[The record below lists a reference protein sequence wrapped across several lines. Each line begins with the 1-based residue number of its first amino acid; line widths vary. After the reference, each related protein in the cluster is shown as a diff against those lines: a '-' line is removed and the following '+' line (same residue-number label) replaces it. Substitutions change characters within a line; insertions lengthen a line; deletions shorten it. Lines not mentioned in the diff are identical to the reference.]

1 MRITKDADERKNEIL
16 NVANELFAR
25 KGFDATTIS
34 DIIEKVGVARG
45 TVYYHFKSKEDV
57 LDALIERTNLEL
69 LTAAKKV
76 ADDKSIPVMDRFF
89 QALRAMNAED
99 EAGILEQMHRPQNA
113 LMHQKSQEAFL
124 VGATPI
130 LAEII
135 RDGIEENVFNT
146 PFPYESVELFM
157 AYISTVLDD
166 GFLRLAEEEQLP
178 RIQAFIYNAEI
189 VFGVKQGSF
198 AWMGHLFGIED
209 EDGGMIV

>member
-16 NVANELFAR
+16 NAANELFAR

-57 LDALIERTNLEL
+57 LDALIERTNMEL

-76 ADDKSIPVMDRFF
+76 ADDKSIPVQDRFF

-113 LMHQKSQEAFL
+113 LMHQKSREAFL

-146 PFPYESVELFM
+146 PFPYESVEMFM
-157 AYISTVLDD
+157 TYVSTVLDD
-166 GFLRLAEEEQLP
+166 GFLRLTEEERLP
-178 RIQAFIYNAEI
+178 RIRAFIYNAEI
-189 VFGVKQGSF
+189 VFGVKQGGF
-198 AWMGHLFGIED
+198 AWMAHLFGIED
-209 EDGGMIV
+209 EDGGVIV